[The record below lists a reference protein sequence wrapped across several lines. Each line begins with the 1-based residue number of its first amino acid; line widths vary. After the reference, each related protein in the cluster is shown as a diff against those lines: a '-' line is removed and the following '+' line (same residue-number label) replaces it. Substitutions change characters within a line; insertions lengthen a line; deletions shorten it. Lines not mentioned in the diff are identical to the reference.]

1 MLVTG
6 GSSVGPEDHAPRV
19 LAELGELAVHGIT
32 MRPSSPTGFG
42 FIRSKEGQHVV
53 LLLPGNPVSALCAYE
68 FFAGPTVRALG
79 GRSRRWP
86 HHRLDTTTGAK
97 VVSQLGR
104 TDYVRVTLD
113 DQGRALP
120 LLSSGASIL
129 SSTTRAAG
137 VVIVAEQD
145 EGLDENQP
153 VQVLLYDPIEQT
165 PSE

>member
-1 MLVTG
+1 M
-6 GSSVGPEDHAPRV
+6 
-19 LAELGELAVHGIT
+19 
-32 MRPSSPTGFG
+32 
-42 FIRSKEGQHVV
+42 
-53 LLLPGNPVSALCAYE
+53 
-68 FFAGPTVRALG
+68 
-79 GRSRRWP
+79 
-86 HHRLDTTTGAK
+86 
-97 VVSQLGR
+97 VSQLGR